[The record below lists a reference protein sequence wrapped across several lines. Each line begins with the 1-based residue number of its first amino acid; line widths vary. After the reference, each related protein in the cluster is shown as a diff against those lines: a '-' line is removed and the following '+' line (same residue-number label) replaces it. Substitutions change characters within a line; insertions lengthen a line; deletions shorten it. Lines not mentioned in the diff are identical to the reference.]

1 MEIVKF
7 DLKHCFGVILCGTV
21 LLLESCTPFR
31 AREVDLDKRSEQE
44 SKNYYQFT
52 AGGGDSLSFE
62 SRNFLSS
69 NLLMRDFRN
78 DGEKL
83 PGKCPKCGG
92 RLKKREIQLFS

>member
-1 MEIVKF
+1 MKF

-92 RLKKREIQLFS
+92 RLKKREIQIFS